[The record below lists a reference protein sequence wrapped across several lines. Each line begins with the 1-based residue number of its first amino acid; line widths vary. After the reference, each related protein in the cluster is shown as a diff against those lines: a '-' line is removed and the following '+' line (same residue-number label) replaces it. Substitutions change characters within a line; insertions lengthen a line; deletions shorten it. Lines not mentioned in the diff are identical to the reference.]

1 VRGRVQG
8 VGFRAFAL
16 RQAQARRCNGFVRNG
31 PDGSTVAVVAEGVR
45 ESLED
50 LLEALWRGPRLSHVS
65 GIDVQ
70 WLPATEEFVGFN
82 VRY

>member
-8 VGFRAFAL
+8 VGFRAFAQ

-31 PDGSTVAVVAEGVR
+31 ADGSSVDVVAEGVR
-45 ESLED
+45 ESVVD

-65 GIDVQ
+65 GVDVQ
-70 WLPATEEFVGFN
+70 WLPATGEFVGFS
-82 VRY
+82 VRD